1 MLKRGSEESYRRPVT
16 LWGEGDMIYFVRG
29 GEKPHKHSGTE
40 DGVTVLPARF
50 FAPTVSVGAPRCV
63 GVEKS
68 ILGFFSGGE
77 GGKGMVHADACFT
90 LHHRRRGGGGE
101 GGGGGGREENGLDV
115 DIHLDSERYNRQS
128 DAMKRRR
135 DQLAEGFGWFL
146 ASQYTTL

>member
-50 FAPTVSVGAPRCV
+50 FAPMVSVGAPRCV

-90 LHHRRRGGGGE
+90 LTSGGSIFLTQAKLTNE
-101 GGGGGGREENGLDV
+101 ILKKKDSLYHNKQLLFHKTSSCLLSDSQSLL
-115 DIHLDSERYNRQS
+115 HLS
-128 DAMKRRR
+128 
-135 DQLAEGFGWFL
+135 
-146 ASQYTTL
+146 